1 MACGSEGSDT
11 QGGGDTTKFTD
22 SSHAL
27 ASMSW
32 GACGRRSGRQVTCSR
47 QDLGLGPAL
56 KPLPSHLSS
65 EPRTRKIMESPCL
78 TQATAPPDQ
87 EPGLLKVAVGIVCT
101 HVFTSSWP
109 ARVITGGRR
118 RGGHPRYS
126 QAEQHGPVC
135 GWAPFHSS
143 LLPQLPGMFLISLW
157 MYLALMG
164 GKRLVKQQPF
174 K

>member
-1 MACGSEGSDT
+1 MVCGFEGNDT
-11 QGGGDTTKFTD
+11 QQGGDTTKLTN

-27 ASMSW
+27 ASPSW
-32 GACGRRSGRQVTCSR
+32 RACRRRSGGQVTCSR
-47 QDLGLGPAL
+47 QDLVPGPAL
-56 KPLPSHLSS
+56 KPLPSHLSP
-65 EPRTRKIMESPCL
+65 EPGTRKTMESPCL
-78 TQATAPPDQ
+78 TQAAAPPDQ
-87 EPGLLKVAVGIVCT
+87 EPGLLEVAVRIVCA

-118 RGGHPRYS
+118 RGGHPRYL
-126 QAEQHGPVC
+126 QAERHRPVC

-143 LLPQLPGMFLISLW
+143 LLTQLPGMFLISLW
-157 MYLALMG
+157 MCLVLMG